1 MIHTIAWRNL
11 WRRKQRVLFT
21 ALAMGVGVALSMGS
35 MALQSGIFSEVFDEM
50 VTDTLGHVQIH
61 HPRYPALKHLH
72 DTLPKAQDLMQK
84 TESIKGVRVAA
95 PRLFSVA
102 LVGSETQSAGAL
114 IIGVDPQRE
123 VELSEINLEVTQ
135 GRWLKSQQA
144 GELTLGVE
152 LAEELGAKLDDQLAL
167 VGQDAYGGVAQGL
180 FKVVG
185 IIESGLTELDQAG
198 VWLHLNDAQDLFVLE
213 DQVHELIVV
222 GGQSAQEAMAFG
234 KGQEQVQAF
243 KTLLMSELSSSKLN
257 AVTNTQEINSNEDK
271 PSLLIQTWREAR
283 PSVSQ
288 LMDTQQASAYIM
300 LIIVLAV
307 AAIGVLNTML
317 MNIYERSRELG
328 VMLALGV
335 KPSQVRLLIFTESF
349 YLASIAML
357 IGVLLGGLIDYL
369 LITYGLDFSVD
380 GKGLSYGG
388 VRLSARLYGV
398 FEFSALWLSV
408 IALYVMTLVAAIW
421 PAFKASRIEPIQA
434 IARGEQ

>member
-50 VTDTLGHVQIH
+50 VTDTLGHVQVH
-61 HPRYPALKHLH
+61 HPQYPTLKHMH
-72 DTLPKAQDLMQK
+72 DTLSQAPGLLKK
-84 TESIKGVRVAA
+84 TEAIKGVRVAA

-102 LVGSETQSAGAL
+102 LVGSEAQSAGAL
-114 IIGVDPQRE
+114 IIGVDPERE
-123 VELSEINLEVTQ
+123 VKLSEINLEVNV
-135 GRWLKSQQA
+135 GRWLNSEPA
-144 GELTLGVE
+144 NELTLGVE
-152 LAEELGAKLDDQLAL
+152 LAKELGAQLDDELAL

-198 VWLHLNDAQDLFVLE
+198 VWLHLNDAQDLFALE
-213 DQVHELIVV
+213 NQVHELIIV

-243 KTLLMSELSSSKLN
+243 KALIRSELSPIRMGSSEL
-257 AVTNTQEINSNEDK
+257 INPKS
-271 PSLLIQTWREAR
+271 SLLVQTWREAR

-328 VMLALGV
+328 VMLALGI

-349 YLASIAML
+349 YLATLAMVIGL
-357 IGVLLGGLIDYL
+357 ILGGLIDYL

-388 VRLSARLYGV
+388 VRLSPRLYGV
-398 FEFSALWLSV
+398 FEMSALWLSV
-408 IALYVMTLVAAIW
+408 IALYSMTLIASIW

-434 IARGEQ
+434 ISKGEQ

>member
-1 MIHTIAWRNL
+1 MIHTMAWRNL
-11 WRRKQRVLFT
+11 WRRKQRTLFT

-35 MALQSGIFSEVFDEM
+35 MALQAGIFSEVFDEM
-50 VTDTLGHVQIH
+50 VTDTLGHVQVH
-61 HPRYPALKHLH
+61 HPKYPSLKHLH
-72 DTLPKAQDLMQK
+72 DTLPNAQSLLNKA
-84 TESIKGVRVAA
+84 ESIQDVRVVA

-114 IIGVDPQRE
+114 IMGVDPERE
-123 VELSEINLEVTQ
+123 TKLSEIDLELISGQ
-135 GRWLKSQQA
+135 WLSKQPKH
-144 GELTLGVE
+144 EMTLGIE
-152 LAEELGAKLDDQLAL
+152 LAEELGVQLNDELAL

-185 IIESGLTELDQAG
+185 LIESGLTELDQAG
-198 VWLHLNDAQDLFVLE
+198 VWLHLTDAQDLFALD
-213 DQVHELIVV
+213 DQVHELIIV
-222 GGQSAQEAMAFG
+222 GGHSAQEAMNFG
-234 KGQEQVQAF
+234 KGQKQVQAF
-243 KTLLMSELSSSKLN
+243 KKLINTALNEQKEGSSH
-257 AVTNTQEINSNEDK
+257 
-271 PSLLIQTWREAR
+271 LLIQTWREAR

-335 KPSQVRLLIFTESF
+335 KPGQVRQLIFTESF
-349 YLASIAML
+349 YLASLALLMGL
-357 IGVLLGGLIDYL
+357 MLGGLIDYL
-369 LITYGLDFSVD
+369 LATYGLDFSVD

-388 VRLSARLYGV
+388 VRLSPRLYGI
-398 FEFSALWLSV
+398 FEQSALWLSV
-408 IALYVMTLVAAIW
+408 FALYSMTLLASIW

-434 IARGEQ
+434 ISRGEQ

>member
-61 HPRYPALKHLH
+61 HPQYPTLKHMH
-72 DTLPKAQDLMQK
+72 DTLSQAQDLLKK

-102 LVGSETQSAGAL
+102 LVGSEAQSAGAL
-114 IIGVDPQRE
+114 ILGVDPERE
-123 VELSEINLEVTQ
+123 VELSEINLEVNV
-135 GRWLKSQQA
+135 GRWLNSKPNN
-144 GELTLGVE
+144 ELTLGVE
-152 LAEELGAKLDDQLAL
+152 LAKELGAQLDDELAL

-198 VWLHLNDAQDLFVLE
+198 VWLHLNDAQDLFALE
-213 DQVHELIVV
+213 NQVHELIVV

-243 KTLLMSELSSSKLN
+243 KTLIMSEL
-257 AVTNTQEINSNEDK
+257 NSAKRVSPK
-271 PSLLIQTWREAR
+271 PNLLIQTWREAR

-328 VMLALGV
+328 VMLALGI

-349 YLASIAML
+349 YLATLAMVIGL
-357 IGVLLGGLIDYL
+357 ILGGLIDYL
-369 LITYGLDFSVD
+369 LIAYGLDFSVD

-388 VRLSARLYGV
+388 VRLSPRLYGV
-398 FEFSALWLSV
+398 FEMSALWLSV
-408 IALYVMTLVAAIW
+408 IALYSMTLIASIW

-434 IARGEQ
+434 ISKGEQ